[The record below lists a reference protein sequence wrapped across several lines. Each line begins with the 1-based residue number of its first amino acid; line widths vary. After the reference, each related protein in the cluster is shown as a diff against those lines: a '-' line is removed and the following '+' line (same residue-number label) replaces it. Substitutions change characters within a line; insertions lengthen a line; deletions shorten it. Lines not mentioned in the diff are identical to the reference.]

1 METKD
6 AYKQKMKK
14 QLQESK
20 AQIDLLA
27 AKAENAGADV
37 KLKYA
42 QELDKL
48 RDKQRIAS
56 EKLKAVEEASDDAW
70 EKVKATTDK
79 VVDDLKA
86 GVATSFPISSK
97 AMAV

>member
-37 KLKYA
+37 K

-48 RDKQRIAS
+48 RDKQRVAS
-56 EKLKAVEEASDDAW
+56 EKLKAVEEAGDDAW
-70 EKVKATTDK
+70 EKVKDTTDK

-86 GVATSFPISSK
+86 GIANVVSYFK
-97 AMAV
+97 

>member
-14 QLQESK
+14 QLQEPK

-37 KLKYA
+37 K

-48 RDKQRIAS
+48 RDKQRVAS
-56 EKLKAVEEASDDAW
+56 EKLKAVEEASGDAW
-70 EKVKATTDK
+70 EKVKDTADK

-86 GVATSFPISSK
+86 GIAHVVSYFK
-97 AMAV
+97 

>member
-48 RDKQRIAS
+48 RDKQRMAS
-56 EKLKAVEEASDDAW
+56 EKLKAVEEASGDAW
-70 EKVKATTDK
+70 EKVKDTTDK

-86 GVATSFPISSK
+86 GIAHVVSYFK
-97 AMAV
+97 

>member
-27 AKAENAGADV
+27 AKAENAEADV

-42 QELDKL
+42 PGN
-48 RDKQRIAS
+48 R
-56 EKLKAVEEASDDAW
+56 
-70 EKVKATTDK
+70 
-79 VVDDLKA
+79 
-86 GVATSFPISSK
+86 
-97 AMAV
+97 

>member
-20 AQIDLLA
+20 AQIELLA
-27 AKAENAGADV
+27 VKAENAGADV

-48 RDKQRIAS
+48 RDKQRVAT
-56 EKLKAVEEASDDAW
+56 EKMKAVGGSR
-70 EKVKATTDK
+70 
-79 VVDDLKA
+79 
-86 GVATSFPISSK
+86 
-97 AMAV
+97 

>member
-14 QLQESK
+14 LLQETK

-27 AKAENAGADV
+27 VKVENAGADV

-42 QELDKL
+42 RELDKL
-48 RDKQRIAS
+48 HNKQRIAS
-56 EKLKAVEEASDDAW
+56 EKLKAMEEASGDAW
-70 EKVKATTDK
+70 EKIKATTDK

-86 GVATSFPISSK
+86 GIAHVVSYFK
-97 AMAV
+97 

>member
-1 METKD
+1 MEAEK

-27 AKAENAGADV
+27 AKAENAEAGV
-37 KLKYA
+37 KLKYS

-48 RDKQRIAS
+48 RDKHRMAT
-56 EKLKAVEEASDDAW
+56 EKIKALEETGGDGW
-70 EKVKATTDK
+70 EKIKDTTDK
-79 VVDDLKA
+79 IVDDLKS
-86 GVATSFPISSK
+86 GVAHVVSYFK
-97 AMAV
+97 

>member
-37 KLKYA
+37 K

-56 EKLKAVEEASDDAW
+56 EKLKAVEEASGDAW
-70 EKVKATTDK
+70 EKVKDTTDK

-86 GVATSFPISSK
+86 GIAHVVSYFK
-97 AMAV
+97 

>member
-37 KLKYA
+37 K

-56 EKLKAVEEASDDAW
+56 EKLKAVEEAGDDAW

-86 GVATSFPISSK
+86 GIAHVVSYFK
-97 AMAV
+97 

>member
-27 AKAENAGADV
+27 AKAENAGSDV
-37 KLKYA
+37 K

-56 EKLKAVEEASDDAW
+56 EKLKAVEEAGDDAW
-70 EKVKATTDK
+70 EKVKDTTDK

-86 GVATSFPISSK
+86 GIAHVVSYFK
-97 AMAV
+97 